1 MIPVTT
7 YRMTMC
13 NNGSH
18 MPIVGT
24 WGIFLVVLLDNQ
36 GAHRGVRI
44 CVPCSYLAM
53 AMAQGILRRFSGGYC
68 GLLSPVGYLALAG
81 PSQMVLAFYRA
92 PESIPRLAW
101 RRRFPGPEVHR
112 GRVH

>member
-1 MIPVTT
+1 MNPVTMC
-7 YRMTMC
+7 RMTMC
-13 NNGSH
+13 NNGSR

-36 GAHRGVRI
+36 GAHRGIRI
-44 CVPCSYLAM
+44 CVPCRWLLV
-53 AMAQGILRRFSGGYC
+53 AMAQGILQRFSGGYC

-81 PSQMVLAFYRA
+81 PSLVLAFYRA